1 MFTAC
6 SSHSWVPQKH
16 GARQSTGCVKPSFSE
31 HGYPHASPRV
41 IEPAQ
46 GTFRAIRGQPPT
58 NYVRTSNHVANPP
71 RNEAVNAR
79 EAVLVPWQLVLARE
93 HWWRSVFMSGFARK
107 RGSHIRRSGEHRAFG
122 APMNR
127 NCTLWTLRVVRLK
140 AFSLLR
146 FFVALDKEMTCRHAQ
161 WLTVIKRISD
171 SRRPLTPKAATRH

>member
-1 MFTAC
+1 VSTAC
-6 SSHSWVPQKH
+6 SSNTWVPQKH
-16 GARQSTGCVKPSFSE
+16 GARQSDGCVKPSFSE
-31 HGYPHASPRV
+31 HGYPHASPPV

-46 GTFRAIRGQPPT
+46 GTPRAIRVNPSIKF
-58 NYVRTSNHVANPP
+58 VRSTNHVANPP
-71 RNEAVNAR
+71 GNEAPKMR
-79 EAVLVPWQLVLARE
+79 ETVWVPWQRVLARE

-146 FFVALDKEMTCRHAQ
+146 FFVALDKEMTRRHAQ
-161 WLTVIKRISD
+161 WLIEQKKTAN
-171 SRRPLTPKAATRH
+171 T